1 MNVSICILNWE
12 AESLTVCCLK
22 QLLQLKE
29 IEGHADNISIIVV
42 DNNSQDGSDYSIHK
56 FIENSSYEKIHFLRN
71 TTNSGYAAGNN
82 LAIRYA
88 LEHLSPDF
96 VWILNNDTLPTA
108 DSLSQLLEAAKKQP
122 SVAIFG
128 STLLDENGSVVECA
142 GGSYYSPCLSTY
154 KHALKGLTIEEAVHA
169 ELPKPL
175 DYIEGAAMFVRAE
188 VFRTIGLLNEEYFL
202 YFEELDLVRRLPSDS
217 HIDWCKKSFVR
228 HIGGASMESKVAE
241 YHSNLSALIYTR
253 KYHPYCFPFM
263 AVFRFMAK
271 LFRNILTG
279 RWSLNEALVSSY
291 KHYFLSR

>member
-1 MNVSICILNWE
+1 
-12 AESLTVCCLK
+12 
-22 QLLQLKE
+22 
-29 IEGHADNISIIVV
+29 
-42 DNNSQDGSDYSIHK
+42 
-56 FIENSSYEKIHFLRN
+56 
-71 TTNSGYAAGNN
+71 
-82 LAIRYA
+82 
-88 LEHLSPDF
+88 
-96 VWILNNDTLPTA
+96 
-108 DSLSQLLEAAKKQP
+108 KKQP

-128 STLLDENGSVVECA
+128 STLLDENGLVVECA

-154 KHALKGLTIEEAVHA
+154 KHALKGLTIEEAAHA

-188 VFRTIGLLNEEYFL
+188 VFRTIGLFNEEYFL
-202 YFEELDLVRRLPSDS
+202 YFEELDLIRRLPSGS

-241 YHSNLSALIYTR
+241 YHSNVSALMYTR

-263 AVFRFMAK
+263 AVFRFTAK

-279 RWSLNEALVSSY
+279 SWSLNEALVSSY